1 MFIEYRINI
10 KYINTKWKNIEEI
23 EKNNSLILE
32 ELEELK
38 LRKIDSRYLTWWQ
51 KSDAVKNN
59 RYIFNKE
66 MYLSTKIIEPSEYNI
81 ITRNNPEGE
90 TEKEILQPFFGIDYD
105 MSNVIILN
113 D

>member
-1 MFIEYRINI
+1 
-10 KYINTKWKNIEEI
+10 
-23 EKNNSLILE
+23 
-32 ELEELK
+32 
-38 LRKIDSRYLTWWQ
+38 
-51 KSDAVKNN
+51 
-59 RYIFNKE
+59 